1 VTTTPATSSSTNA
14 ANTTGNN
21 NGPQQPATVSTH
33 NPLTPQRSIITVVNA
48 SGCVATTT
56 TTTSTGATNNTNTI
70 TNTITNPNQ
79 LVSTTN
85 SSTSSYSY
93 NPNGTVEEYLIET
106 HLIEPAQSIMRA
118 PKLGTNTG
126 GILASGGS
134 SSAIPAAGGLSPLE
148 EDDAASFTVP
158 PVGELPV
165 DELDNEMELELFFD
179 KKTRRRQRLKLKR
192 EQQQQ
197 LLDED
202 ERIIFCTSSQ
212 INWAIGSCITLA
224 VMLAFPQ
231 LFAYEIKQNVVSVSP
246 SALPTPPIPANTS
259 DQSLDNA
266 ANQAALNEFNRMY
279 ENIYFIE
286 EDRPT
291 RVGGWF
297 GIGTRTDSF
306 LSFSYAKSV
315 SKALGFSVRINAD
328 TAYGREV
335 LQQMKRTHAKFFSFK
350 EYFRLAT
357 NQYDYC
363 HMLKNSHA
371 PGKNEQSE
379 YDLST
384 MNKVVVMLS
393 KILFQI
399 NFINEDP

>member
-1 VTTTPATSSSTNA
+1 MATTSSSTTNA
-14 ANTTGNN
+14 NN
-21 NGPQQPATVSTH
+21 NGPQSTTTTT
-33 NPLTPQRSIITVVNA
+33 NPHHPLLNQRSIITVVNA
-48 SGCVATTT
+48 SGVATTSIGA
-56 TTTSTGATNNTNTI
+56 TSQSNNPNTNNTATTSNNNNSI
-70 TNTITNPNQ
+70 ANPNQ

-85 SSTSSYSY
+85 SSTSSYIY

-106 HLIEPAQSIMRA
+106 HLIEPAQAIVRS
-118 PKLGTNTG
+118 PKIGVPTTSG
-126 GILASGGS
+126 GILVSGGS
-134 SSAIPAAGGLSPLE
+134 STVLPTVGGLSPLE
-148 EDDAASFTVP
+148 EDDDDNASFVMP
-158 PVGELPV
+158 PVGDLAV
-165 DELDNEMELELFFD
+165 DALDNETELELFFD

-202 ERIIFCTSSQ
+202 ERIVFCTSSQ
-212 INWAIGSCITLA
+212 ITWAIGSSIALA
-224 VMLAFPQ
+224 VLLAFPQ

-246 SALPTPPIPANTS
+246 STLPMPPTTPSPS
-259 DQSLDNA
+259 DVSADMA
-266 ANQAALNEFNRMY
+266 AAQNALNEFNRMY

-291 RVGGWF
+291 STSWF
-297 GIGTRTDSF
+297 GGARANSF

-315 SKALGFSVRINAD
+315 SKALGFSVRINAE
-328 TAYGREV
+328 TEYGRQV
-335 LQQMKRTHAKFFSFK
+335 LHQMRRTHAKFFSFR

-371 PGKNEQSE
+371 PGKTEQAE

-384 MNKVVVMLS
+384 MNKVIVMLS
-393 KILFQI
+393 TSHFYL
-399 NFINEDP
+399 